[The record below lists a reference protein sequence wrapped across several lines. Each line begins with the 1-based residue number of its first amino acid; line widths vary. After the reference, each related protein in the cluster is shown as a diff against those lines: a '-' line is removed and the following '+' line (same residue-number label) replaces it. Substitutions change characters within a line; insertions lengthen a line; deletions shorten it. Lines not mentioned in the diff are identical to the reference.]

1 MAQPPVTGAGVAQ
14 YQTYTVGQHNT
25 SSGMLHFEQ
34 SNIKPDKWKKMEG
47 KKLMPNNAEAEFI
60 QVLSG
65 CDSSNEDQTPLGL
78 RKQKK
83 NWNNNQEKAF
93 GT

>member
-1 MAQPPVTGAGVAQ
+1 
-14 YQTYTVGQHNT
+14 
-25 SSGMLHFEQ
+25 
-34 SNIKPDKWKKMEG
+34 MEG